1 MKSIPPPPSTRE
13 VVAAALIMLVL
24 GIAGTLQ
31 AGRAGAS
38 FMRDLEVE
46 TPALA
51 KMQPVLPDES
61 MPRLARRVYVFIVD
75 GLGYNRSFELP
86 FLDELRRRGVDLEA
100 QSHYPSWSRPN
111 YVSILTGVPP
121 PASGVR
127 TNFHY
132 SPVMLDSLMDRTKAA
147 GLKVALATDVAALPK
162 LFLRPTMPTTLMA
175 NPDELEAME
184 DPKSPEAVSAP
195 DAPLRTS
202 FDDARYT
209 PWPGGIV
216 EAGAALA
223 GGDADLVI
231 VLFEVVDAAGH
242 AHGGKSPEYR
252 DAALIADR
260 TLQSILANVDL
271 EQDAVVVTAD
281 HGHTDRGGHGG
292 VEPEVLSVPLV
303 LAGAGVKPGAL
314 VYDARLIDVAPTVA
328 ALLGLPAPGHG
339 LGRTLVE
346 VLAADHDVLVRR
358 QIADT
363 MRTTTTQAVFAASEA
378 RATTELLEWRAL
390 RLVFVAGGAV
400 LATLLAIGLMR
411 RRVLKLDAKVLSV
424 ALPAFFFVY
433 FALIG
438 VVGQRFSPSLVRDE
452 GHIAGSLIKYAVVGV
467 AAQLLASLWVLR
479 NLTVAQRLAA
489 ANGLA
494 WTGFMLTMI
503 PAGIMWAFFQAP
515 YVTVPGPYW
524 LVLIPALQVAVAC
537 AAANIGLTL
546 LVEVIV
552 FASRAGYRRA
562 GLE

>member
-1 MKSIPPPPSTRE
+1 MKRTPSTRE
-13 VVAAALIMLVL
+13 VIAAAIIMLVL
-24 GIAGTLQ
+24 GVAGALQ

-38 FMRDLEVE
+38 FMRDLEIE

-51 KMQPVLPDES
+51 KSPPVLPDEP
-61 MPRLARRVYVFIVD
+61 MPRLARRVYLVIVD

-86 FLDELRRRGVDLEA
+86 FLDDLRRRGIDLEA

-121 PASGVR
+121 KASGVR

-147 GLKVALATDVAALPK
+147 GLRVAVATDSAALPK
-162 LFLRPTMPTTLMA
+162 MFLRPTMPTTA
-175 NPDELEAME
+175 IADPDTLEAID

-216 EAGAALA
+216 EAGAALVA
-223 GGDADLVI
+223 GDADLVI

-242 AHGGKSPEYR
+242 AHGARSPEYR
-252 DAALIADR
+252 DAALVADR
-260 TLQSILANVDL
+260 TLQQILGSVDL
-271 EQDAVVVTAD
+271 EQDAVVITAD
-281 HGHTDRGGHGG
+281 HGHTDPGGHGG
-292 VEPEVLSVPLV
+292 IEPEVLSVPLV
-303 LAGAGVKPGAL
+303 LAGAGTKPGTV

-339 LGRTLVE
+339 LGRTLIE
-346 VLAADHDVLVRR
+346 LLAADRDALVHR

-363 MRTTTTQAVFAASEA
+363 MRTTTTQAVFAAAEA
-378 RATTELLEWRAL
+378 RATTELLEYRAL
-390 RLVFVAGGAV
+390 RLAFVAGGAV
-400 LATLLAIGLMR
+400 LATFLAFGLMR
-411 RRVLKLDAKVLSV
+411 RRVLKLDAKVLLV
-424 ALPAFFFVY
+424 AIPAFFVVY

-438 VVGQRFSPSLVRDE
+438 IVGQRFSPSLVPGQ
-452 GHIAGSLIKYAVVGV
+452 GHIAGALIKYAVVGV
-467 AAQLLASLWVLR
+467 AVQLLASLWVLR

-489 ANGLA
+489 ANGIA
-494 WTGFMLTMI
+494 WTGFMLTMV
-503 PAGIMWAFFQAP
+503 PAGILWAFFQAP
-515 YVTVPGPYW
+515 YNSVPAPFW
-524 LVLIPALQVAVAC
+524 LVMIPALQVAVAC

-552 FASRAGYRRA
+552 FASRTGYRRA